1 MEWMGKECGFGVE
14 WGMAAELIDESRE
27 PMDGDWCLV
36 DLSDEITEEATRVA
50 HALGMDFEAFMRA
63 ALEEKLARLRGD
75 ENLARSLSN
84 VRWTPQ
90 LK

>member
-1 MEWMGKECGFGVE
+1 
-14 WGMAAELIDESRE
+14 MAAELTNESRE

-36 DLSDEITEEATRVA
+36 DLSDEITEEATKTA
-50 HALGMDFEAFMRA
+50 HALGMDFHAFMCV

-75 ENLARSLSN
+75 EGLGRSLSE
-84 VRWTPQ
+84 VRWTPL

>member
-1 MEWMGKECGFGVE
+1 MTTV
-14 WGMAAELIDESRE
+14 LTNESQFQE

-36 DLSDEITEEATRVA
+36 SLSDEITEEATKAA
-50 HALGMDFEAFMRA
+50 HALGMDFHAFMRV

-75 ENLARSLSN
+75 EELGRSLSE
-84 VRWTPQ
+84 VRWIPL

>member
-1 MEWMGKECGFGVE
+1 MDADANDKFQ
-14 WGMAAELIDESRE
+14 E

-50 HALGMDFEAFMRA
+50 HALGMDFYAFMCV
-63 ALEEKLARLRGD
+63 ALEEKLARLRDDVG
-75 ENLARSLSN
+75 LARSLKE
-84 VRWTPQ
+84 VRWTPL